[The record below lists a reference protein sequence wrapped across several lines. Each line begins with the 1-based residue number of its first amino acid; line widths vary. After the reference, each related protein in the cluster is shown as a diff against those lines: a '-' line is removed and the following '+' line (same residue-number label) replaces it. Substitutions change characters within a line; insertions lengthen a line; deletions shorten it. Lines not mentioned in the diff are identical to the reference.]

1 MKYSINKERAR
12 TEQSPSYENPFIT
25 ATSREIIA
33 DISSLTRQLSEFD
46 IPKPIAMLHT
56 LFRLRRSEKLR
67 EPWFRALEVWTE
79 VDEILESD
87 SFGLSP
93 VLHQ

>member
-1 MKYSINKERAR
+1 MSLRFNLRKVNAKR
-12 TEQSPSYENPFIT
+12 QFSYENPFVT
-25 ATSREIIA
+25 TTSREILA

-56 LFRLRRSEKLR
+56 LFRLRRSEKMR

-87 SFGLSP
+87 SFGEFFCFW
-93 VLHQ
+93 